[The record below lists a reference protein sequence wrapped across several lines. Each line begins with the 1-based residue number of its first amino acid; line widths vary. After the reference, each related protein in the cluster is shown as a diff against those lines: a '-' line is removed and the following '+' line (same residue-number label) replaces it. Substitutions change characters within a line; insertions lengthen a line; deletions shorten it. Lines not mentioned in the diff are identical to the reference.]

1 MRQYYTYMM
10 SNKKRGTLYTGMTND
25 LLIRVLQHKEKSNP
39 KSFTAKYNLNK
50 LVWYESFPTPMLAI
64 RREKE
69 IKGWVRSKKIA
80 LIEAV
85 NPEWRGLYYDLVEGG
100 K

>member
-1 MRQYYTYMM
+1 MQ
-10 SNKKRGTLYTGMTND
+10 
-25 LLIRVLQHKEKSNP
+25 
-39 KSFTAKYNLNK
+39 
-50 LVWYESFPTPMLAI
+50 AI

-80 LIEAV
+80 LIKAT
-85 NPEWRGLYYDLVEGG
+85 NPEWRDLYYDLVEGG